1 MKSNANILSTG
12 GLDGDSVVV
21 AYDDLR
27 KANAKM
33 VELKYTKEINVK
45 LNNIISNDSIII
57 GQQVKDLNYYKKKT
71 KKYKTGRNIA
81 TGGFL
86 GALVLFIC
94 AIL

>member
-12 GLDGDSVVV
+12 GLNGDSVVV
-21 AYDDLR
+21 SYDDLR

-33 VELKYTKEINVK
+33 VELKYTKEINDK
-45 LNNIISNDSIII
+45 LNSIIANDSVII
-57 GQQVKDLNYYKKKT
+57 QQQTKSIDYYKKKT

-81 TGGFL
+81 TGGFI
-86 GALVLFIC
+86 ATLVLFIS